1 MTEPEPAQTAPPKK
15 ELPPFWVLSTY
26 FAEGFPYSLVIQIS
40 TVFFK
45 DFGASLQAVGM
56 TSLFRLPWVL
66 KFLWAPLADA
76 YATKRFWLL
85 LTEAALVAGAAVM
98 ALACSLPQALT
109 VGSMVFLLLA
119 FLSASQDVAVDG
131 FYLEALDRRRQAKF
145 VGYQAM
151 AYRLALIAGG
161 GGIVAFSGLTG
172 WTAAYALAAGI
183 LAALFA
189 FHGFSLPRT
198 ETPRRPLRA
207 LAADLAAPRRLPWL
221 ILSLALGAGVLW
233 LWRSPSAAAL
243 FAPVR
248 PVFVKLG
255 VPGTITSV
263 LLLALIALLLNLP
276 RLKRRMESS
285 DSLYARAFVDWLDQP
300 RVAVILAFL
309 CTYRTGESFLLAMV
323 YPMLKEIG
331 VDRTQYGLVYG
342 TFGIAASITG
352 AILGGHL
359 IGKFGLRRAIWPLV
373 AAQNL
378 PNLLYALLA
387 YLYRDAAGKGGAADI
402 RVVALF
408 VVMEA
413 FGSGLGTAAFMVFIQ
428 RTCKASFKAA
438 HFAVATSIMNVST
451 TLAGVFSGF
460 LAAWMG
466 WTAFFVFTFAATFPA
481 MLLVPF
487 LPHLRDLDAKA
498 APA

>member
-1 MTEPEPAQTAPPKK
+1 LTETGAAKIEPPKR

-45 DFGASLQAVGM
+45 DFGASLQAVGL

-98 ALACSLPQALT
+98 ALACSLPQALA
-109 VGSMVFLLLA
+109 VGGVVFLLLA
-119 FLSASQDVAVDG
+119 FLSASQDIAVDG
-131 FYLEALDRRRQAKF
+131 FYLEALDKRRQAKF

-161 GGIVAFSGLTG
+161 GGIVAFSGLTS
-172 WTAAYALAAGI
+172 WAAAYALAAVV

-189 FHGFSLPRT
+189 FHWFFLPRT

-207 LAADLAAPRRLPWL
+207 LAADLAAPRRIPWL
-221 ILSLALGAGVLW
+221 ALSAALAAAALW
-233 LWRSPSAAAL
+233 CWRSPTAAGL
-243 FAPVR
+243 FAPAR
-248 PVFVKLG
+248 PLFERLG
-255 VPGTITSV
+255 VPGVITGV
-263 LLLALIALLLNLP
+263 LLLVLVGLALNLP
-276 RLKRRMESS
+276 RLKRRMEGS

-300 RVAVILAFL
+300 RVGVILAFL
-309 CTYRTGESFLLAMV
+309 CTYRTGESFLQAMV
-323 YPMLKEIG
+323 YPMLKDIG
-331 VDRTQYGLVYG
+331 VDRTHYGLVYG

-359 IGKFGLRRAIWPLV
+359 IGKHGLRRAIWPLV
-373 AAQNL
+373 AAQNV

-387 YLYRDAAGKGGAADI
+387 FLYRDAAGKTGAAADI

-438 HFAVATSIMNVST
+438 HFAVATSIMNIST

-466 WTAFFVFTFAATFPA
+466 WTAFFVFTFAATLPS

-487 LPHLRDLDAKA
+487 LPQLGRPD
-498 APA
+498 P